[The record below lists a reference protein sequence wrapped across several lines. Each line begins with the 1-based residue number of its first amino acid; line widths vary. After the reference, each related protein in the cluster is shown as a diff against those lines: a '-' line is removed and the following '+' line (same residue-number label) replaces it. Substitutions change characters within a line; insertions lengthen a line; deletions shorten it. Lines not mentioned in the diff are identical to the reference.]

1 MGETL
6 FVLYVCDQA
15 EATRFYEEV
24 LAAAPVLDVPG
35 MTQFA
40 LPGCLLGLMPNDGI
54 RRILGERLPD
64 PAAGAGIPRVEVYVI
79 VDDPGAYHAR
89 ALAAG
94 ATEISPLAPRDWGDD
109 AAYSLDPDGHVLAFA
124 RRSGG

>member
-1 MGETL
+1 MGQTL
-6 FVLYVCDQA
+6 FVLYVRDQGDA
-15 EATRFYEEV
+15 ARFYERV
-24 LAAAPVLDVPG
+24 LGTPPVLDVPG

-64 PAAGAGIPRVEVYVI
+64 PAAGAGIPRAEVYVI
-79 VDDPGAYHAR
+79 VDDPGAHHAR
-89 ALAAG
+89 SLVAG
-94 ATEISPLAPRDWGDD
+94 AMEISPLAPRDWGDD

-124 RRSGG
+124 RRRGG

>member
-1 MGETL
+1 MAETL
-6 FVLYVCDQA
+6 FVLYVGDQGA
-15 EATRFYEEV
+15 AMRFYEHV
-24 LAAAPVLDVPG
+24 LGTPPVLDVPG

-40 LPGCLLGLMPNDGI
+40 LPGCVLGLMPNDGI

-64 PAAGAGIPRVEVYVI
+64 PAAGAGIPRAELYLVVV
-79 VDDPGAYHAR
+79 DPGAYHAR

-94 ATEISPLAPRDWGDD
+94 AMEISPLAPRDWGDD

-124 RRSGG
+124 RRSVG